1 VMGRYIFTPEIFDKL
16 ELVTPGVGGE
26 IQLTDAIAMLIADQ
40 AVYGVTFQ
48 GGRHDTGTV
57 PAYLETIVEL
67 ALSREDIGPGFR
79 TFLADLCRR
88 QGLA

>member
-1 VMGRYIFTPEIFDKL
+1 M
-16 ELVTPGVGGE
+16 GGE

-40 AVYGVTFQ
+40 AVYGVVFE

-67 ALSREDIGPGFR
+67 ALSRDDIGPDFGR
-79 TFLADLCRR
+79 FLAETCRR
-88 QGLA
+88 RGLI